1 MRWLKGMLL
10 VVVVMAA
17 AIGGGWL
24 WWQHKLD
31 EPIALQSST
40 VYEIRSGMG
49 ARQII
54 NELHERGIIDERW
67 PYQVLGVLDPARL
80 RALRAGEFEI
90 LPDMNA
96 HALLGKLSSNDFVR
110 HRLTIPEGRTFSQM
124 RQILNQAEPLE
135 HKTRDMSDEEIM
147 AALGMDGEFPEGWFF
162 PDTYQWLKGATDL
175 ELFKRAHDR
184 MVSTLDEVWAERQP
198 DLPLDGP
205 YQALILASLIEKETG
220 APDERTRIAG
230 VFVRR
235 LEKGMRLQ
243 TDPTVIYGLGQAYD
257 GSLTRADLTESTRWN
272 TYVINGLPPTPIA
285 MPGRASLEAAVNP
298 AEGDALYFVSKGN
311 GEHQFSAT
319 LEEHNAAV
327 RRYILNR

>member
-1 MRWLKGMLL
+1 MRWLKGVLL
-10 VVVVMAA
+10 VLVVMAA

-31 EPIALQSST
+31 APIALQSPA
-40 VYEIRSGMG
+40 VYEVRAGMG

-54 NELHERGIIDERW
+54 EELHERDIIDERW
-67 PYQVLGVLDPARL
+67 PYQLLGVVDPARL

-96 HALLGKLSSNDFVR
+96 HALLDKLSSNDVVR
-110 HRLTIPEGRTFSQM
+110 YRVTIPEGRTFTQM

-135 HKTRDMSDEEIM
+135 HKTQDMSDEEVM
-147 AALGMDGEFPEGWFF
+147 AALGEEGEFPEGWFF
-162 PDTYQWLKGATDL
+162 PDTYQWHKGATDL
-175 ELFKRAHDR
+175 ELLKRAHDR
-184 MVSTLDEVWAERQP
+184 MTGTLDEVWAERQS
-198 DLPLDGP
+198 DLPIDSP
-205 YQALILASLIEKETG
+205 YEALILASLIEKETG
-220 APDERTRIAG
+220 APAERTRIAG

-257 GSLTRADLTESTRWN
+257 GSLTRADLTKSTRWN
-272 TYVINGLPPTPIA
+272 TYVIHGLPPTPIA

-298 AEGDALYFVSKGN
+298 AEGNELYFVSRGN